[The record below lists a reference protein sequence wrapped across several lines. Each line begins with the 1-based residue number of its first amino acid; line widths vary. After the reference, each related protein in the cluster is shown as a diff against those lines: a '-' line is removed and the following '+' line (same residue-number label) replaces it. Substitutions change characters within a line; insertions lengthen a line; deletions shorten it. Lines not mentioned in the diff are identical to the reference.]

1 MRFSN
6 LEEIKDEKLQSL
18 LNDSSFI
25 EMWQNRLN
33 DKDAEG
39 ANMKITIINDDGQR
53 IIYNTELD
61 FIKKKGRIISKE
73 IQKFFHKDK

>member
-73 IQKFFHKDK
+73 IQKFFHL

>member
-1 MRFSN
+1 MRFNN

-61 FIKKKGRIISKE
+61 FIKKKGRIIPKE